1 MRQTITVDSSAV
13 IESVTAE
20 IYTAYADLK
29 VQFERSIDESV
40 NLGKTELVAEMSKL
54 VGKLDEMVSK
64 LIKRSIDE
72 SVSHCKTELVA
83 ETSQL
88 VGKLDEMVSKI
99 VEDKVSS
106 FVRSEVS
113 MEAVIE
119 AVKARLTPDM
129 VMTDK
134 PWWKWW

>member
-20 IYTAYADLK
+20 IYTAYSDLK
-29 VQFERSIDESV
+29 AQFERSVDESV
-40 NLGKTELVAEMSKL
+40 NHGKVELVS
-54 VGKLDEMVSK
+54 
-64 LIKRSIDE
+64 
-72 SVSHCKTELVA
+72 

-106 FVRSEVS
+106 FLRSEVA

-119 AVKARLTPDM
+119 AVKARLAPDM
-129 VMTDK
+129 VMSNK

>member
-1 MRQTITVDSSAV
+1 MRGFVMRQTIHVDSTAV

-20 IYTAYADLK
+20 IYSAYADMKAQL
-29 VQFERSIDESV
+29 ERAIDESV
-40 NLGKTELVAEMSKL
+40 NQGKTELVF
-54 VGKLDEMVSK
+54 
-64 LIKRSIDE
+64 
-72 SVSHCKTELVA
+72 

-106 FVRSEVS
+106 YLRSEGV
-113 MEAVIE
+113 MEAVTE
-119 AVKARLTPDM
+119 AVISRFTPDM
-129 VMTDK
+129 VMNNK

>member
-20 IYTAYADLK
+20 IYTSYADLK
-29 VQFERSIDESV
+29 AQFERSIDESV
-40 NLGKTELVAEMSKL
+40 NQGKTELVS
-54 VGKLDEMVSK
+54 
-64 LIKRSIDE
+64 
-72 SVSHCKTELVA
+72 

-106 FVRSEVS
+106 FLRSEVV

-119 AVKARLTPDM
+119 AVKARLAPDM
-129 VMTDK
+129 VMNNK